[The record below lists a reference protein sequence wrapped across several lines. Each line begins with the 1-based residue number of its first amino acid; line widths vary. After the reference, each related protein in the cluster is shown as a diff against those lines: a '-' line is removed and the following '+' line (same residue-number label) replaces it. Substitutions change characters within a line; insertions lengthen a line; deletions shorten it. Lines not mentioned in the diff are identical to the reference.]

1 MGHGKV
7 QPHDSGEWCLNWF
20 GLYPDNVEN
29 TCVPKFSTAS
39 ENQLRII
46 TFVVDLDRCEEKV
59 ILQVLSTINLVLAE
73 CKINV
78 VLGMDKKMI
87 ERAVRRN
94 FEDNDDKDLADK
106 FICKIIQIPLSLLDP
121 TDEES
126 NRVLR
131 HQLKYEPPVMTL
143 AALDDGRDTGYGELD
158 TDYGLMEKVLHW
170 LGHLL
175 QILCLVAKKVL
186 HWFQI
191 LCLLS
196 CNLSS
201 ELREMHDELNEEE
214 KFLTFSKGA
223 RLTREILLSNYT
235 PEEAETLYKLKRFA
249 SGNQKLPREWKLLLH
264 YCILTS
270 NITSNILS
278 MIGKV
283 YNLPG
288 WKVELMAWIF
298 VCWQWKHEMNILI
311 KDWSKYAVIKGKPVE
326 DEDKDETEQDWEGTS
341 LKQLVM
347 NYVIELNALQQTS
360 NVQAGEDKD
369 HKF

>member
-1 MGHGKV
+1 
-7 QPHDSGEWCLNWF
+7 
-20 GLYPDNVEN
+20 
-29 TCVPKFSTAS
+29 
-39 ENQLRII
+39 
-46 TFVVDLDRCEEKV
+46 
-59 ILQVLSTINLVLAE
+59 VLSAINLVLAE

-106 FICKIIQIPLSLLDP
+106 FICKIIQIPLSLPDP

-131 HQLKYEPPVMTL
+131 HQLKYEPPVTTL
-143 AALDDGRDTGYGELD
+143 AALDDGGDTDYGELD
-158 TDYGLMEKVLHW
+158 TDYVKSVYIKFMWIGLFINVEEEENVAEIPMQERIVVDIDARLMEKVLHW

-214 KFLTFSKGA
+214 KLLTFSKGA

-270 NITSNILS
+270 NILS

-288 WKVELMAWIF
+288 W
-298 VCWQWKHEMNILI
+298 

-326 DEDKDETEQDWEGTS
+326 DEDKDETEQDWQGPS

-369 HKF
+369 HKFQSGTILNECNH